1 MKKKEEKKWETE
13 AIENEDKEEVSTI
26 SDPSKEKSWTN
37 KKVGELAIDVYE
49 TEKNIIIQAPIAGVK
64 KNDLEIV
71 TEKDMIIIKG
81 KRERPGKKEIKGF
94 YSQECFYGDFRREV
108 ILPEETDPSRIEAT
122 MEEGVLM
129 IEIPKI
135 EREKR
140 RKIDI

>member
-1 MKKKEEKKWETE
+1 MKKKEDKKWETE
-13 AIENEDKEEVSTI
+13 TVEEKEETPSTPI
-26 SDPSKEKSWTN
+26 PKEKSWS
-37 KKVGELAIDVYE
+37 KKSGELAVDVYE
-49 TEKNIIIQAPIAGVK
+49 TEKNIVIQAPIAGVK
-64 KNDLEIV
+64 KNDLEII
-71 TEKDMIIIKG
+71 TEKDIIIIKG

-122 MEEGVLM
+122 MEEGVLL
-129 IEIPKI
+129 IEVPKI